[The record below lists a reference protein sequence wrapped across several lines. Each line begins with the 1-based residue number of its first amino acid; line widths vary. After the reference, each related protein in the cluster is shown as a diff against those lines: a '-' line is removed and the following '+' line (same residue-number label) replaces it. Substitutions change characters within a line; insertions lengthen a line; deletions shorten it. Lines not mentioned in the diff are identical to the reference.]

1 MTALPAVLQVQD
13 LGDGHYAAPHPEND
27 PEQRG
32 VVFSGQ
38 ILAQMIMVSDL
49 AVEHA
54 KEAKSIHTI
63 FARAGTTAQARSTT
77 CVTRCTRAARGGA
90 TPSRSRRAI
99 ASCRAASCS

>member
-1 MTALPAVLQVQD
+1 MTALPAVLQVDD
-13 LGDGHYAAPHPEND
+13 LGDGHFSAPHPTND

-54 KEAKSIHTI
+54 KEVKSIHTI
-63 FARAGTTAQARSTT
+63 FARAGMYNAGRILAHVFSR
-77 CVTRCTRAARGGA
+77 
-90 TPSRSRRAI
+90 TPSTF
-99 ASCRAASCS
+99 C